1 MRVLISG
8 VNFEFAQLFIR
19 QRPPGHHPFDC
30 PTNDFY
36 RFLFQHFLGRSDFQT
51 TGIMRIVLI
60 FLLFPFLTGKVNFF
74 RVHHDDIVASIA
86 MGRVVGFVFA
96 AEQVRDRYRQTAN
109 DEVGRVDQNPLRLNR
124 RRVHHCCGHDPSIRV
139 RLGRGVIPK
148 QHRSTAGRKSCY
160 GLGQFRQAFAAER
173 ESIRKFQRIALYQI
187 TVCTHTKE
195 MRMTPA
201 LPGVVQEYPTFGLP
215 AGSVRGFLSV
225 LICSFFWI
233 LLLLPPDYEMRAPL
247 GHFFLLT
254 MVLMAFVSHPL
265 PQGRT
270 HLLPWLMRVLFVGG
284 SLAVV
289 VWALIQD
296 PQLAAKR
303 LTPAAEEV
311 YQWPVLL
318 GCLTGGFAVA
328 LFLRFILG
336 RTSQLFMTLRAWVG
350 VLAMLLL
357 LFETIL
363 QYVILPN
370 ISERNLDVEKIWE
383 GILIA
388 IVSGYFGTRV

>member
-1 MRVLISG
+1 
-8 VNFEFAQLFIR
+8 
-19 QRPPGHHPFDC
+19 
-30 PTNDFY
+30 
-36 RFLFQHFLGRSDFQT
+36 
-51 TGIMRIVLI
+51 
-60 FLLFPFLTGKVNFF
+60 
-74 RVHHDDIVASIA
+74 
-86 MGRVVGFVFA
+86 
-96 AEQVRDRYRQTAN
+96 
-109 DEVGRVDQNPLRLNR
+109 
-124 RRVHHCCGHDPSIRV
+124 
-139 RLGRGVIPK
+139 
-148 QHRSTAGRKSCY
+148 
-160 GLGQFRQAFAAER
+160 
-173 ESIRKFQRIALYQI
+173 
-187 TVCTHTKE
+187 
-195 MRMTPA
+195 MTPA